1 MNWKKISLFVAF
13 SIFSLQSFAQ
23 SNLLNAKSA
32 EEIGM
37 KSIQDIYVQSE
48 GPIPYGY
55 VADKDIL
62 FGIKVW
68 ENISLEEKAN
78 ESYYYPIEEVVGD
91 GRKSMFQALIDGIK
105 SGAITEVY
113 DDSDFKRKRTLKELE
128 TSFVKVDTTDAG
140 IEYYNAGERIPEEY
154 IQRIELRP
162 SDVKSYHV
170 LGLWFFDR
178 NEGQLK
184 YRLLGIA
191 PVVVDLYTKGA
202 DVENAVELFWIF
214 FPDAR
219 GTLFDAQVFNSKNP
233 MNPMNFDHL
242 LNARRFSST
251 IYKAD
256 NQYGDSRINDYIKG
270 GELSQLF
277 EGERIKELIR
287 NLEDDLWNY

>member
-37 KSIQDIYVQSE
+37 KSLQEIYVQSE

-68 ENISLEEKAN
+68 ENIDLSEKAN
-78 ESYYYPIEEVVGD
+78 EPYYYPIEEVAGD
-91 GRKSMFQALIDGIK
+91 GRKSLFQTLIDGIK
-105 SGAITEVY
+105 SGKITNVY
-113 DDSDFKRKRTLKELE
+113 DDSDFKKKRNLKDIES
-128 TSFVKVDTTDAG
+128 SFVKIDTTDVG
-140 IEYYNAGERIPEEY
+140 IEYYNAGEPIPEEY
-154 IQRIELRP
+154 IQRTELRP
-162 SDVKSYHV
+162 SDVKSYQV
-170 LGLWFFDR
+170 MGIWYFDR

-184 YRLLGIA
+184 YRILGIA
-191 PVVVDLYTKGA
+191 PVVVDLYTKGSQN
-202 DVENAVELFWIF
+202 ENAVPLFWIF

-219 GTLFDAQVFNSKNP
+219 ATLFESKVFNSKNP
-233 MNPMNFDHL
+233 MNPLNFDHL
-242 LNARRFSST
+242 FNARRFSST
-251 IYKAD
+251 IFKAD
-256 NQYGDSRINDYIKG
+256 NQYGDSRIDDYITG
-270 GELSQLF
+270 GEMSQLF